1 MKKLLKTMLI
11 LGVVCCLAVSGTAF
25 ADANLGHAGDNA
37 ATRSMYYLSG
47 SLGFSNGS
55 NYVGVIV
62 STSAFTYVDKIYHDV
77 TIYKN
82 GSLYSSKRY
91 SSTNCQTYTN
101 QINVP
106 AVSGDVITV
115 YVTHYTSHNGVTESG
130 NTSNSHIR

>member
-11 LGVVCCLAVSGTAF
+11 LGVVCSMAVSGTVL
-25 ADANLGHAGDNA
+25 ADSRIGGDEIVSPY
-37 ATRSMYYLSG
+37 SMYYYSG

-91 SSTNCQTYTN
+91 SNTNCQTYTN

-106 AVSGDVITV
+106 AVSGDIITV